1 MNGSYLEIEGLG
13 GSVVFHETQS
23 DDAAQR
29 LLEGQGF
36 HVTGE
41 GLAPRQV
48 FGVNGDVLP
57 VRRRFERTIR
67 VGHPPALGHFHC
79 EFEWAAFA
87 FASDGDR
94 TEAVEVV
101 FAPIGAHRTEP
112 PVVFQPRLPDPM
124 HAFIPGDAAF

>member
-1 MNGSYLEIEGLG
+1 MNGSYLEVEGLG

-67 VGHPPALGHFHC
+67 VGHPPALRHFHR
-79 EFEWAAFA
+79 ELERAAFA
-87 FASDGDR
+87 LASNRDGA
-94 TEAVEVV
+94 EAVEVV
-101 FAPIGAHRTEP
+101 FT
-112 PVVFQPRLPDPM
+112 PVLSLI
-124 HAFIPGDAAF
+124 HI